1 MRTPFVLLG
10 LIVLALLPSGLRAEQ
25 PHVIVS
31 ILPQATFVR
40 KIGKDLVTVEVMV
53 QPGASPETYEPKP
66 RQMAALSGADIY
78 FAIGLPFETKWLDR
92 FAAANPAMRIVHTE
106 AGIEKIPMAAH
117 HHHHDDEAEE
127 GHGHKD
133 EHGHGHDHGHAD
145 AHGHDHGILDP
156 HVWLAPALVKIQ
168 ARNMAAALTEAAPQH
183 REAFEANLQAFLLE
197 CDALDAEI
205 RDIFK
210 DIAGPKAFM
219 VYHPAWGYFAQAHG
233 LTQTPVE
240 LQGREPSPAA
250 LHKLIEHAKHAGI
263 KVIFVQPQFSEKS
276 AATIAQA
283 IGGRVVKLDPLA
295 PEWGENLLLAAR
307 TIRDAL
313 R

>member
-1 MRTPFVLLG
+1 MRTPFFLLG
-10 LIVLALLPSGLRAEQ
+10 LMALALLPSHIRAEQ
-25 PHVIVS
+25 LNVVVS
-31 ILPQATFVR
+31 ILPQATFVQ

-66 RQMAALSGADIY
+66 RQMAGLSGADIY

-117 HHHHDDEAEE
+117 HHHDDEAEK

-133 EHGHGHDHGHAD
+133 DHGHGHGHDHGHAD
-145 AHGHDHGILDP
+145 AHDHGILDP
-156 HVWLAPALVKIQ
+156 HLWLAPALVKIQ
-168 ARNMAAALTEAAPQH
+168 AQNMAAALAEAAPQH
-183 REAFEANLQAFLLE
+183 REAFEANLQDFLQE
-197 CDALDAEI
+197 CDALDADI

-210 DIAGPKAFM
+210 DIAGRKEFM
-219 VYHPAWGYFAQAHG
+219 VFHPAWGYFAQAYG
-233 LTQTPVE
+233 LIQTPVE
-240 LQGREPSPAA
+240 AQGREPGPAA
-250 LHKLIEHAKHAGI
+250 LHTLIEHARHAGI

-283 IGGRVVKLDPLA
+283 IGGRVAGLDPLA
-295 PEWGENLLLAAR
+295 PDWSENLLLAAR